1 MSSFH
6 LTLPSNGVSQ
16 KEFPNNTN
24 NSWKVRLPQPITL
37 EGEWKVGLSSISYP
51 ADSILTQYLNSL
63 SDSSVLLRTKRV
75 LKSKSGILSS
85 KKQTVKYSDI
95 KSSAI
100 LSVKDLLTRIFDAE
114 WLLFITSLNAND
126 NPSLELSDGTLA
138 NYQWK
143 VKIEQDS
150 ITLDTSVLHRKK
162 WSDIAGIEIDFSENL
177 LRKFGFLVD
186 EIDGNN
192 KTKTNLKP
200 GPNLKVKFRS
210 DADGWSSSSRSGWPY
225 GMENCWG
232 VDDCIR
238 LRIDLQWTFLNLRHQ
253 SHEKGT
259 EARSLYVYSSLCA
272 PQMMGSDTVDL
283 LRQVVNHPSLD
294 GGSLYEPHNIQYVDV
309 RQKVFNIV
317 ETEIGE
323 VDENSLAR
331 FHKGNTTLTVHF
343 RKVE

>member
-1 MSSFH
+1 MSSFY

-16 KEFPNNTN
+16 KEFPNNAN

-63 SDSSVLLRTKRV
+63 SDSSVLLKTKRI
-75 LKSKSGILSS
+75 LKSKRGVISN
-85 KKQTVKYSDI
+85 KKQTVKYGDI
-95 KSSAI
+95 KGGSI
-100 LSVKDLLTRIFDAE
+100 LSVKDLLTLLFDAE
-114 WLLFITSLNAND
+114 WLLFITSLNAGD
-126 NPSLELSDGTLA
+126 DPSLELSDGTVA

-150 ITLDTSVLHRKK
+150 ITVDTGVLYREK
-162 WSDIAGIEIDFSENL
+162 WSDIADIEIDMSENL

-186 EIDGNN
+186 EVDGN
-192 KTKTNLKP
+192 KTHLKP

-210 DADGWSSSSRSGWPY
+210 DLDGWSSDKSSRSSWIY
-225 GMENCWG
+225 GMEKCYG

-238 LRIDLQWTFLNLRHQ
+238 LRIDLQWTFFNLRHQ

-283 LRQVVNHPSLD
+283 LRQVVYHPTLD
-294 GGSLYEPHNIQYVDV
+294 GGSMYEPTNIQYVDV